1 MVRLFAKVV
10 GSRLWRFGPAAIDY
24 QQSLGVL
31 LDLSPGY
38 CQNCEGSERPAFLTA
53 SLNMANGTEGL
64 LLQLFTIFVW
74 AKVFGELFERLYL
87 PAVLGEILAG
97 IILGPYATQFV
108 IPSPTVYS
116 IAEIGAI
123 FLLFTVGLETNPK
136 DLISVS
142 RLSLRVAVGGV
153 ALPFIAG
160 FWLLRA
166 DGQPVHEAAFVAAA
180 MVATSVGITAR
191 VLRDLHVLK
200 LRVSRIVLGA
210 AVFDDMLG
218 MILLGI
224 VVSVATGAGIRWL
237 HLSLV
242 IVEAAGFAVFMIYFG
257 PRLVRRIR
265 PGLQRMQTHDAPLVL
280 ALAICLGLSV
290 VATKIG
296 MAAIIGAFF
305 AGLAFADYSPE
316 WNLEP
321 RAQAINQLLAPFF
334 FFTMGSRLQLSVF
347 SREVVVMGLAI
358 SLLAIITKMLGCG
371 LPLIR
376 EGWMTV
382 LRAGVGMT
390 PRGEVA
396 LIVALIGL
404 QMNMIYQRSYALV
417 IMMTAITTILPPP
430 VLRILFREKTAA
442 LAPSGEAGSEAEESL
457 HGGIG

>member
-1 MVRLFAKVV
+1 M
-10 GSRLWRFGPAAIDY
+10 
-24 QQSLGVL
+24 
-31 LDLSPGY
+31 
-38 CQNCEGSERPAFLTA
+38 T
-53 SLNMANGTEGL
+53 NGTEGL

-87 PAVLGEILAG
+87 PSVLGEILAG
-97 IILGPYATQFV
+97 IVLGPYATQFV
-108 IPSPTVYS
+108 IPTPTVYS
-116 IAEIGAI
+116 IAEVGAV
-123 FLLFTVGLETNPK
+123 FLLFTVGLETNAK

-153 ALPFIAG
+153 TLAFVAG
-160 FWLLRA
+160 FWLMRA

-180 MVATSVGITAR
+180 MVATSAGITAR
-191 VLRDLHVLK
+191 VLRDLNVLRF
-200 LRVSRIVLGA
+200 RVSRIVLGA

-224 VVSVATGAGIRWL
+224 VVSVSTGAGIRWL
-237 HLSLV
+237 HLGLV
-242 IVEAAGFAVFMIYFG
+242 VAEAAGFAAFMIFFG

-321 RAQAINQLLAPFF
+321 RAQAINQFLSPFF
-334 FFTMGSRLQLSVF
+334 FFTMGSRLQLSLF
-347 SREVVVMGLAI
+347 SRELVFMGLFI

-371 LPLIR
+371 LPLIG
-376 EGWMTV
+376 EGWMTA
-382 LRAGVGMT
+382 LRAGVGMM

-404 QMNMIYQRSYALV
+404 QMNMISQRSYALV
-417 IMMTAITTILPPP
+417 IIMTVITTIFPPL
-430 VLRILFREKTAA
+430 VLRLLFREKVAA
-442 LAPSGEAGSEAEESL
+442 PERPEEADREAEESL
-457 HGGIG
+457 DGGIG